1 MRISDW
7 SSDVCSSDLW
17 AEIAELRV
25 LADHDSLT
33 GLANRR
39 RMLAELEDVVEDCR
53 RHGGAA
59 SLVFMD
65 LNRLKMLNDSHGH
78 QAGDAAIV
86 QVARIIREPL
96 PGGFAARK
104 IGSLHVC
111 PPVHNGHPVSR
122 L

>member
-39 RMLAELEDVVEDCR
+39 RMMAELEDVVEDCR
-53 RHGGAA
+53 RHGGDA

-78 QAGDAAIV
+78 QAGDAAILP
-86 QVARIIREPL
+86 VARIIRESL
-96 PGGFAARK
+96 HRGFAAPFRTDERSVGTK
-104 IGSLHVC
+104 GVITC
-111 PPVHNGHPVSR
+111 RSR
-122 L
+122 W